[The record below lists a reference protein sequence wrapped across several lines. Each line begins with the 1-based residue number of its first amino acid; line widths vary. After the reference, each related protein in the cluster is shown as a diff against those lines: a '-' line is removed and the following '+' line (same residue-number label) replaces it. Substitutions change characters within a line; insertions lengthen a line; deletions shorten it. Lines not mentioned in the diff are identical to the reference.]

1 MSWLGLL
8 LVGVALAD
16 VGFSLTR
23 ASGWSALRRARTAEA
38 GAAVA
43 VLLLGVLAGLDEP
56 RHLLGLVVIGLG
68 VVAWGESVTYGFGA
82 RRYAVPLGVLGLLV
96 VAGLV
101 ASGPAPAAHGL
112 LEKWLEATDLA
123 PLDGLDPDRALLVTG
138 VLLVQLSTGNV
149 LVRLVLGV
157 TGTTNPLR
165 DTVAA
170 SPAPSLKGG
179 RILGPLE
186 RVFIVVL
193 WLAGEATAASI
204 VVAAKALLRFP
215 ELQAARADGSR
226 PGLHEVTEYFLVGS
240 FVSWTVSLGS
250 LALLGA

>member
-1 MSWLGLL
+1 MTWLGLL
-8 LVGVALAD
+8 LMGVALAD

-23 ASGWSALRRARTAEA
+23 RARVAEV
-38 GAAVA
+38 GAALA
-43 VLLLGVLAGLDEP
+43 VVLLGVLAGLTDVSE
-56 RHLLGLVVIGLG
+56 LLGLVVLALG
-68 VVAWGESVTYGFGA
+68 VVAYGESVTHGFSR
-82 RRYAVPLGVLGLLV
+82 RRYALPLTVLATLAVTALLVSGWAPSAGGLL
-96 VAGLV
+96 GRWLR
-101 ASGPAPAAHGL
+101 ASDVPVLH
-112 LEKWLEATDLA
+112 D
-123 PLDGLDPDRALLVTG
+123 LDPDRALLVAG

-157 TGTTNPLR
+157 TGITNPLR
-165 DTVAA
+165 DTTSAA
-170 SPAPSLKGG
+170 PPPSLKGG

-186 RVFIVVL
+186 RLFIVVL

-250 LALLGA
+250 LALLGTT